1 MIETLDKPRE
11 IGSDAFKIEYSKN
24 IPDRV
29 LIDDVVSY
37 LGEYRFNLQ
46 KYSYSFSYKNG
57 KLRDPH
63 RGDSMEDLSQRAID
77 RKTTQWKS
85 PLREQAEKSG
95 FQKLDRQLQQAK
107 TGDSIVW
114 LSPMGAKEEG
124 YGDYGFVFVGKV
136 NGDASEKRISMTA
149 IRIENPTIDQFNRIN
164 EEVGQEK
171 TTFQKAEDFLANP
184 KVVKNLPEKS
194 IDSILKKVFE
204 FKPNEKVQ
212 KMFDYIIDKMKPII
226 SDLADL
232 LINPWKTKEEKMRGL
247 HSVENYAI
255 KLQADYESFGNEN
268 VIYIKGHDNNLRV
281 MDIVREYGHE
291 PPKVAG
297 SCGSTS
303 GKDGFST
310 SNIFGK
316 ASGLNS
322 VLSEQEWFNCPK
334 CEYKAD
340 GPVGNQCPGCGL
352 TKEAYAKETGI
363 TCE

>member
-1 MIETLDKPRE
+1 METKKGK
-11 IGSDAFKIEYSKN
+11 IG
-24 IPDRV
+24 
-29 LIDDVVSY
+29 
-37 LGEYRFNLQ
+37 G
-46 KYSYSFSYKNG
+46 
-57 KLRDPH
+57 PH
-63 RGDSMEDLSQRAID
+63 
-77 RKTTQWKS
+77 
-85 PLREQAEKSG
+85 
-95 FQKLDRQLQQAK
+95 F
-107 TGDSIVW
+107 
-114 LSPMGAKEEG
+114 
-124 YGDYGFVFVGKV
+124 F
-136 NGDASEKRISMTA
+136 
-149 IRIENPTIDQFNRIN
+149 
-164 EEVGQEK
+164 
-171 TTFQKAEDFLANP
+171 
-184 KVVKNLPEKS
+184 
-194 IDSILKKVFE
+194 
-204 FKPNEKVQ
+204 
-212 KMFDYIIDKMKPII
+212 
-226 SDLADL
+226 
-232 LINPWKTKEEKMRGL
+232 
-247 HSVENYAI
+247 ENYAI
-255 KLQADYESFGNEN
+255 KVQADYESFGNEN